1 MKFCHLVSF
10 THMLFDG
17 RLCLHVILTLGDT
30 KMYVTLQSQFCFFR
44 SKLSFRTWYDFDLN
58 EAIDVYYLNA
68 EKFCRRRK
76 SFEDQNLRQIA
87 KLKCPVNKVFSN
99 VSPKFCVLNKVALRS
114 WARYWETSPIVQK
127 VGVLY
132 WLGILTTVE
141 SCLVTPPSDTFL
153 FDIDDKWLRYFRESS
168 FWILGIHRK
177 WKLTE
182 LYCVRDL

>member
-17 RLCLHVILTLGDT
+17 RLCLHVILTMGDT

-44 SKLSFRTWYDFDLN
+44 SKLSFRTWYDFDLK

-99 VSPKFCVLNKVALRS
+99 LSPKFCVLNKVALRS
-114 WARYWETSPIVQK
+114 
-127 VGVLY
+127 
-132 WLGILTTVE
+132 
-141 SCLVTPPSDTFL
+141 
-153 FDIDDKWLRYFRESS
+153 
-168 FWILGIHRK
+168 
-177 WKLTE
+177 
-182 LYCVRDL
+182 